1 MEVMMVPQ
9 AETVIEEGAASKEK
23 KAFVVTM
30 VTRDQLDRTGSQER
44 TGNRAILELLEN
56 TAQ

>member
-1 MEVMMVPQ
+1 MVIFVFRGLLVMEVMMVPQ

-30 VTRDQLDRTGSQER
+30 VTR
-44 TGNRAILELLEN
+44 
-56 TAQ
+56 

>member
-1 MEVMMVPQ
+1 MMEVTMVPQ

-30 VTRDQLDRTGSQER
+30 VTR
-44 TGNRAILELLEN
+44 
-56 TAQ
+56 